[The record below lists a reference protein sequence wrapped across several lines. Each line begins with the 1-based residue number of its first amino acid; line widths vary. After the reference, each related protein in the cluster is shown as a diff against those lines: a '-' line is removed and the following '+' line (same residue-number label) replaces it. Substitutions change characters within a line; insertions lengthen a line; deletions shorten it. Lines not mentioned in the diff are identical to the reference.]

1 MQTHGVDAYIIL
13 STDEHLNEYLPQET
27 QRRAWAS
34 GFEGSAGDFLVTRDS
49 AWLFADSRYHEQAE
63 HDVAGTGIQLSK
75 LGLPKQPSLGEKLTE
90 LIAAGAKRVGCDPW
104 TVSREQS
111 KSLAQPIEKAG
122 GEWVSVENLVDA
134 LRRTEPWNTES
145 PRPDSAVSPVYTL
158 AEERAGV
165 SVPEKLAQV
174 RAKMQAEGAWL
185 IPVAKLDQ
193 IAWLFNLRGA
203 DVDYNPVFIAYAL
216 VTPTDAFLFTRPD
229 RIQPEAMAALEAA
242 GVRVA
247 HYSAYNETLRQ
258 LLSTDCAEKRLVWLD
273 PKHTTQ
279 GTADLIRDI
288 PGAALLEKPG
298 PLDLLKACK
307 NPVEIRWIQEAN
319 LKASRAKI
327 RLLTWLDDQ
336 EKSDARPSEWDV
348 KEAMEG
354 FYRAEAEFCGLSFNT
369 IAAAG
374 PNSSVVHYGT
384 PSPEVFLTSG
394 QFLLIDSGSHYRGGT
409 TDDTRTVIF
418 GTPDAEQKCLYTLVL
433 KAHIDCARQR
443 FPQGTM
449 GIQLDSITRA
459 ALWQAG
465 LDFGH
470 GTGHGVG
477 AFLNVHEGP
486 NGIHRRAM
494 EPFQPGMV
502 TSIEPG
508 YYRPGWGG
516 IRLENLALIVESGLG
531 EGDIPWYAWEPLTYI
546 PFDKKLIDFS
556 ALSSDQLDWL
566 RQYHQAILEKTAPGL
581 DEPTRQWLSE
591 ACRI

>member
-1 MQTHGVDAYIIL
+1 MQAQGLDAYVIL

-34 GFEGSAGDFLVTRDS
+34 GFEGSAGDLLVTLDS

-63 HDVAGTGIQLSK
+63 QDLIGTGIQLSK
-75 LGLPKQPSLGEKLTE
+75 LGLAKHPSLSEKLRE
-90 LIAAGAKRVGCDPW
+90 LIAAGAKRVGCDAW

-111 KSLAQPIEKAG
+111 KSLAQQVEKAG
-122 GEWVSVENLVDA
+122 GEWVSVKNLIDA
-134 LRRTEPWNTES
+134 LRATEPWKTES
-145 PRPDSAVSPVYTL
+145 PRPDSAVSPVYAL
-158 AEERAGV
+158 ADDRTGT
-165 SVPEKLAQV
+165 SVCEKLAQV
-174 RAKMQAEGAWL
+174 RQKMQAEGARL
-185 IPVAKLDQ
+185 LPVTKLDQ
-193 IAWLFNLRGA
+193 IAWLFNLRGS

-216 VTPTDAFLFTRPD
+216 ITPTEAFLLTRPD
-229 RIQPEAMAALEAA
+229 RIQPDAMAALNAA
-242 GVRVA
+242 GVSVA
-247 HYSAYNETLRQ
+247 PYAVYNKTLQ
-258 LLSTDCAEKRLVWLD
+258 KLLSTDNATKGSVWLD

-279 GTADLIRDI
+279 GTVELIREV
-288 PGAALLEKPG
+288 PGAGLLEKSG

-307 NPVEIRWIQEAN
+307 NPVEIRWIQAAN

-327 RLLTWLDDQ
+327 RLLKWLDDQ
-336 EKSDARPSEWDV
+336 EKAGVHPSEWDV

-374 PNSSVVHYGT
+374 ANSSIVHYGT
-384 PSPEVFLTSG
+384 PSPEVVLAPG

-418 GTPDAEQKCLYTLVL
+418 GTPDTEQKRLYTLVL
-433 KAHIDCARQR
+433 QAHIDCARQR

-459 ALWQAG
+459 PLWQSG

-516 IRLENLALIVESGLG
+516 IRLENLALIVEDGSG
-531 EGDIPWYAWEPLTYI
+531 EGDTPWYAWEPLTYI
-546 PFDKKLIDFS
+546 PFDKKLVDFS
-556 ALSSDQLDWL
+556 ALQASQLDWL
-566 RQYHQAILEKTAPGL
+566 RQYHQAILEKTSPGL
-581 DEPTRQWLSE
+581 DEPTRQWLAE
-591 ACRI
+591 ACKL